1 MVKTEMNRE
10 RWLRVYA
17 AVGALL
23 TLAALPAV
31 LWSSATVVEHP
42 LNLALGA
49 TADGRARVI
58 AAPGATGPAV
68 VSEVRYSDGPWR
80 PATRFD
86 TLREGPGLP
95 VGTRIAYRAEGP
107 DGSGVVE
114 GVVTRRPATREE
126 QATTLAKAF
135 PAGLLAMAAL
145 LFVVAS
151 SGARAM
157 LASAALAGVAYV
169 LGLSFLEA
177 NLTLVDS
184 GAVRSALVI
193 LSRLFPFDLAYF
205 LLFGLLD
212 EFPSP
217 LPPARWKHWTSALL
231 FSVGVLRY
239 VMTAL
244 GEVPG
249 LLESRLPQSAQATW
263 LGVGATLQFGLQA
276 VVVLGLSILVR
287 DQRRNYRRTQ
297 ESASGRARASLA
309 GWLLFIGI
317 APSLAALLVQA
328 AGRIVTGRNLVPNVL
343 MRLAFVP
350 LFLVPLAVVWVSL
363 SSEILP
369 AKLLVRRAALFLLAR
384 RTARVGAFVPLA
396 ILVFFFWRHR
406 DEPLSA
412 ILVAHPVVIGLAAA
426 AVVVGLAWRESFQK
440 AIERWLESSPPD
452 ADRIVSAVGDR
463 ARSAGSLDDLGAA
476 LSAELVKG
484 FGVSDAALYVHEE
497 GSSLYRAVG
506 RDLPPIEADA
516 PAVAALRTSR
526 DGADLSKSGAAAST
540 KASDRQAR
548 WAKATGLALLLPLSG
563 SGGRLLGFLG
573 VGPKRSEMAFEE
585 GDRLALRAVAAAA
598 SLAVENLL
606 LRSSG
611 DAGPP
616 SGPIERPVS
625 SFVRASSDEIALW
638 CPGCSRVFRATSG
651 GLCEVDGNP
660 LQTGDVP
667 YVLAG
672 RYLFERRLGAGGMGT
687 VWGARD
693 LTLGRSVAVK
703 TLSRLSPGA
712 AARFRR
718 EGRAAARFI
727 HPNIATIL
735 TTETWRGVAVLVFE
749 YLEGGTLAQRV
760 KERPVAPGDA
770 ARWGALLAG
779 ALGAA
784 HDGGVLHRDV
794 KPSNI
799 GFTADG
805 TPKLLDF
812 GLAAVFDDAEAHAD
826 PPGVVH
832 GAADGLVLSVEKT
845 VSRLTRSSAI
855 VGTIPYLSPEAALG
869 RTPTPDFDLWGLTLS
884 LYEAVTGKNPFLA
897 GSLAATLNRILS
909 VPAPNARELR
919 RDCPPA
925 LAAVLAHNL
934 SPRLEERARSAAILR
949 AEFQA
954 LSDRPG
960 GAS

>member
-1 MVKTEMNRE
+1 MVKAEINRE

-17 AVGALL
+17 AVGALIA
-23 TLAALPAV
+23 LAALPAPI
-31 LWSSATVVEHP
+31 WTSGTVVEHP
-42 LNLALGA
+42 LQLAHGA
-49 TADGRARVI
+49 TRDGKARVI
-58 AAPGATGPAV
+58 AGPGAKKPELVT
-68 VSEVRYSDGPWR
+68 EVRHGDGPWM

-86 TLREGPGLP
+86 ALRERPGLP
-95 VGTRIAYRAEGP
+95 VGTQVAYRVEEQGGP
-107 DGSGVVE
+107 SVVE
-114 GVVTRRPATREE
+114 GVVARRPATAEE
-126 QATTLAKAF
+126 RIKALASVV
-135 PAGLLAMAAL
+135 PAAIVAMATL
-145 LFVVAS
+145 LFVFAA
-151 SGARAM
+151 GGERAM
-157 LASAALAGVAYV
+157 LAAAALAGVAYILA
-169 LGLSFLEA
+169 LGLL
-177 NLTLVDS
+177 NPTLVLVAS
-184 GAVRSALVI
+184 PGVRSALVL
-193 LSRLFPFDLAYF
+193 LSRLFPFDLVFF
-205 LLFGLLD
+205 LLFRLLD
-212 EFPSP
+212 TFPSP
-217 LPPARWKHWTSALL
+217 LPPARWKTVMSRVLL
-231 FSVGVLRY
+231 SLAAVRWAV
-239 VMTAL
+239 TAL

-249 LLESRLPQSAQATW
+249 FLESRLAQPAQAAW
-263 LGVGATLQFGLQA
+263 LGWESALQVALALLAAGGMC
-276 VVVLGLSILVR
+276 VLLR
-287 DQRRNYRRTQ
+287 DQLRHYRRVH
-297 ESASGRARASLA
+297 ESVSGRTKASLS
-309 GWLLFIGI
+309 GWLLLGGI
-317 APSLAALLVQA
+317 APALGFFVLQVVGHVA
-328 AGRIVTGRNLVPNVL
+328 TGRNLIPDVV

-396 ILVFFFWRHR
+396 LLVFFFWLHR

-412 ILVAHPVVIGLAAA
+412 ILVTHPFVIGLAAA
-426 AVVVGLAWRESFQK
+426 AVVIGLAWRESFQK
-440 AIERWLESSPPD
+440 SIERWLESSPPD
-452 ADRIVSAVGDR
+452 ADRIVSAIGDR
-463 ARSAGSLDDLGAA
+463 ARSAQSLDDLGVA
-476 LSAELVKG
+476 LSAELQQG

-516 PAVAALRTSR
+516 PAVAALSTRR

-540 KASDRQAR
+540 RAFDRQAR
-548 WAKATGLALLLPLSG
+548 WAKATGLVLLLPLSG

-611 DAGPP
+611 DTGPP

-625 SFVRASSDEIALW
+625 HFERASGEEIALW

-651 GLCEVDGNP
+651 GLCADDGYP
-660 LQTGDVP
+660 LRTGDVP
-667 YVLAG
+667 WILAG

-727 HPNIATIL
+727 HPHIATIL

-749 YLEGGTLAQRV
+749 YLEGGTLAQRL
-760 KERPVAPGDA
+760 KEKPIAPGDA

-779 ALGAA
+779 ALAAA

-799 GFTADG
+799 GFTSDG

-812 GLAAVFDDAEAHAD
+812 GLAAVFDDVEPAGAVLPGEGAD
-826 PPGVVH
+826 RPG
-832 GAADGLVLSVEKT
+832 ASADRTVL
-845 VSRLTRSSAI
+845 RLTRSSAI

-869 RTPTPDFDLWGLTLS
+869 RPPTPDFDLWGLTLS

-897 GSLAATLNRILS
+897 ESLAATLNRILS

-934 SPRLEERARSAAILR
+934 SPRLEERARSAAVLR
-949 AEFQA
+949 AEFLA
-954 LSDRPG
+954 LSDCHG
-960 GAS
+960 GDF